1 MKAREGGREGKVV
14 VAGGQAG
21 GLRNLFAVYASVWFS
36 FVVVFFL
43 MISTQLVKTGQSRG
57 TAAMEETSVL
67 G

>member
-1 MKAREGGREGKVV
+1 M

-43 MISTQLVKTGQSRG
+43 MISIQLVKTGQSRG